1 MIYTLK
7 NGEMEVQVSSKG
19 GELVSLRDTEQTEYI
34 WIGDA
39 TYWKRHAPQL
49 FPCIGRLT
57 NNQYRMDGAL
67 HEMGQHGFLR
77 DYELTKV
84 ESEEAGSAPDG
95 AAEARG
101 TELDGAADQV
111 SAEAADVADQPAMA
125 GGVDAGG
132 KAGAEA
138 EAMTSLHLQLTS
150 DASTRQLYDR
160 DWIVDIFYDLCG
172 KTLSV
177 KFQIRNRDARTMR
190 FGYGI
195 HPGFNVPLNPAL
207 RFEDYQ
213 LDFHDASTPKQ
224 MELTERYTIS
234 GGMHDY
240 ALEED
245 RYLPLQ
251 HSLFDHDAIIL
262 KDMPHT
268 VTLDSQKDEKKVTV
282 TFPDM
287 PYLGI
292 WHAPETD
299 APFVCIEPWSS
310 LPSTDGVIDE
320 FETKPDFITVEPGE
334 TYTNSWSISI

>member
-7 NGEMEVQVSSKG
+7 NSEMEVQVSSKG
-19 GELVSLRDTEQTEYI
+19 GELVSMKDADQTEYI

-84 ESEEAGSAPDG
+84 ESEE
-95 AAEARG
+95 
-101 TELDGAADQV
+101 Q
-111 SAEAADVADQPAMA
+111 
-125 GGVDAGG
+125 
-132 KAGAEA
+132 AGAETVRDAAGQAGAKA
-138 EAMTSLHLQLTS
+138 ETVTSLHLQLQS
-150 DASTRQLYDR
+150 DTSTRQLYDR
-160 DWIVDIFYDLCG
+160 DWTVDIFYSLCG

-177 KFQIRNRDARTMR
+177 RFQVRNCDTRTMR

-207 RFEDYQ
+207 RFEDYR
-213 LDFHDASTPKQ
+213 LDFHEVSTPKQ

-234 GGMHDY
+234 GAMHDY
-240 ALEED
+240 ALAEG

-268 VTLDSQKDEKKVTV
+268 VTLGSQKDEKKVTV

-310 LPSTDGVIDE
+310 LPSTDSVIDE
-320 FETKPDFITVEPGE
+320 FETKPDFITVEPEE
-334 TYTNSWSISI
+334 TYMNSWSISIEGGCMR

>member
-7 NGEMEVQVSSKG
+7 NSEMEVQVSSKG
-19 GELVSLRDTEQTEYI
+19 GELVSMKDADQTEYI

-57 NNQYRMDGAL
+57 NNQYKMDGAL

-84 ESEEAGSAPDG
+84 ESEEQA
-95 AAEARG
+95 G
-101 TELDGAADQV
+101 TETVRDAAGQ
-111 SAEAADVADQPAMA
+111 
-125 GGVDAGG
+125 
-132 KAGAEA
+132 AGAKA
-138 EAMTSLHLQLTS
+138 ETVTSLHLQLQS
-150 DASTRQLYDR
+150 DTSTRQLYDR
-160 DWIVDIFYDLCG
+160 DWTVDIFYRLCG
-172 KTLSV
+172 KMLNV
-177 KFQIRNRDARTMR
+177 KFQLRNRDARTMR

-207 RFEDYQ
+207 RFEDYR
-213 LDFHDASTPKQ
+213 LDFHEVSTPKQ

-240 ALEED
+240 ALEEG

-251 HSLFDHDAIIL
+251 HRLFDHDAIIL

-268 VTLDSQKDEKKVTV
+268 VTLGSQKDEKKVTV

-310 LPSTDGVIDE
+310 LPSTDSVIDE
-320 FETKPDFITVEPGE
+320 FETKPDFITVEPEE
-334 TYTNSWSISI
+334 TYMNSWSISIEGGCMR

>member
-1 MIYTLK
+1 MIYTLR
-7 NGEMEVQVSSKG
+7 NSEMEVQVSSKG
-19 GELVSLRDTEQTEYI
+19 GELVSMKDADQTEYI
-34 WIGDA
+34 WSGDA

-84 ESEEAGSAPDG
+84 ESEE
-95 AAEARG
+95 
-101 TELDGAADQV
+101 Q
-111 SAEAADVADQPAMA
+111 
-125 GGVDAGG
+125 
-132 KAGAEA
+132 AGAETVRDAAGQASAKA
-138 EAMTSLHLQLTS
+138 ETVTSLHLQLQS
-150 DASTRQLYDR
+150 DTSTRQLYDR
-160 DWIVDIFYDLCG
+160 DWTVDIFYSLCG

-177 KFQIRNRDARTMR
+177 RFQVRNCDTRTMR

-207 RFEDYQ
+207 RFEDYR
-213 LDFHDASTPKQ
+213 LDFHEVSTPKQ

-240 ALEED
+240 ALAEG

-268 VTLDSQKDEKKVTV
+268 VTLGSQKDEKKVTV

-310 LPSTDGVIDE
+310 LPSTDSVIDE
-320 FETKPDFITVEPGE
+320 FETKPDFITVEPEE
-334 TYTNSWSISI
+334 TYMNSWSISIEGACMR

>member
-1 MIYTLK
+1 MIYTLR
-7 NGEMEVQVSSKG
+7 NSEMEVQVSSRG
-19 GELVSLRDTEQTEYI
+19 GELVSLRDAEQTEYI

-39 TYWKRHAPQL
+39 RYWKRHAPQL

-84 ESEEAGSAPDG
+84 KESE
-95 AAEARG
+95 
-101 TELDGAADQV
+101 
-111 SAEAADVADQPAMA
+111 
-125 GGVDAGG
+125 
-132 KAGAEA
+132 
-138 EAMTSLHLQLTS
+138 TSLHLRLTS

-160 DWIVDIFYDLCG
+160 DWTVDIFYSLCG

-177 KFQIRNRDARTMR
+177 KFQVRNHDVRTMR

-207 RFEDYQ
+207 RFEDYR
-213 LDFHDASTPKQ
+213 LDFHETSTPKQ

-240 ALEED
+240 TLEEG

-268 VTLDSQKDEKKVTV
+268 VTLGSQKDEKKVTV
-282 TFPDM
+282 AFPNM

-320 FETKPDFITVEPGE
+320 FETKPDFITVEPEE

>member
-1 MIYTLK
+1 MIYTLR
-7 NGEMEVQVSSKG
+7 NSEMEVQVSSKG
-19 GELVSLRDTEQTEYI
+19 GELVSMKDADQTEYI

-84 ESEEAGSAPDG
+84 ESEEQAGAETVRD
-95 AAEARG
+95 AAG
-101 TELDGAADQV
+101 Q
-111 SAEAADVADQPAMA
+111 
-125 GGVDAGG
+125 
-132 KAGAEA
+132 AGAEA
-138 EAMTSLHLQLTS
+138 ETVTSLHLQLQS
-150 DASTRQLYDR
+150 DTSTRQLYDR
-160 DWIVDIFYDLCG
+160 DWTVDIFYSLCG

-177 KFQIRNRDARTMR
+177 RFQVRNCDTRTMR

-207 RFEDYQ
+207 CFEDYR
-213 LDFHDASTPKQ
+213 LDFHEVSTPKQ

-234 GGMHDY
+234 GDMHDY
-240 ALEED
+240 ALEEG

-268 VTLDSQKDEKKVTV
+268 VTLGSQKDEKKVTV

-310 LPSTDGVIDE
+310 LPSTDSVIDE
-320 FETKPDFITVEPGE
+320 FETKPDFITVEPEE
-334 TYTNSWSISI
+334 TYTNSWSISIEGGCMR

>member
-1 MIYTLK
+1 MIYTLR
-7 NGEMEVQVSSKG
+7 NSEIEVQVSSKG
-19 GELVSLRDTEQTEYI
+19 GELVSLRDAEQTEYI

-39 TYWKRHAPQL
+39 RYWKRHAPQL

-84 ESEEAGSAPDG
+84 ESEEQ
-95 AAEARG
+95 G
-101 TELDGAADQV
+101 TAVQ
-111 SAEAADVADQPAMA
+111 
-125 GGVDAGG
+125 
-132 KAGAEA
+132 AGAEA
-138 EAMTSLHLQLTS
+138 ARAAADPSSAVCHQAGDAAGAESVTSLHLQLQS
-150 DASTRQLYDR
+150 DVSTRQLYDR
-160 DWIVDIFYDLCG
+160 DWTVDIYYTLCG

-177 KFQIRNRDARTMR
+177 CFQVRNCDTRTMR

-207 RFEDYQ
+207 RFEDYR
-213 LDFHDASTPKQ
+213 LDFHETSIPKQ

-240 ALEED
+240 ELEEG

-268 VTLDSQKDEKKVTV
+268 VTLGSQKDEKKVTV
-282 TFPDM
+282 AFPDM

-320 FETKPDFITVEPGE
+320 FETKPDFITVEPE
-334 TYTNSWSISI
+334 QTYTNRWSISI

>member
-1 MIYTLK
+1 MIYTLR
-7 NGEMEVQVSSKG
+7 NSEMEVQVSSKG
-19 GELVSLRDTEQTEYI
+19 GELVSMKDADQTEYI

-84 ESEEAGSAPDG
+84 ESEE
-95 AAEARG
+95 
-101 TELDGAADQV
+101 Q
-111 SAEAADVADQPAMA
+111 
-125 GGVDAGG
+125 
-132 KAGAEA
+132 AGAETVRDAAGQAGAKA
-138 EAMTSLHLQLTS
+138 ETVTSLHLQLQS
-150 DASTRQLYDR
+150 DTSTRQLYDR
-160 DWIVDIFYDLCG
+160 DWTVDIFYSLCG

-177 KFQIRNRDARTMR
+177 RFQVRNCDTRTMR

-207 RFEDYQ
+207 RFEDYR
-213 LDFHDASTPKQ
+213 LDFHEVSTPKQ
-224 MELTERYTIS
+224 MELTEHYTIS

-240 ALEED
+240 ALAEG

-268 VTLDSQKDEKKVTV
+268 VTLGSQKDEKKVTV

-310 LPSTDGVIDE
+310 LPSTDSVIDE
-320 FETKPDFITVEPGE
+320 FETKPDFITVEPEE
-334 TYTNSWSISI
+334 TYTNSWSISIEGGCMR

>member
-7 NGEMEVQVSSKG
+7 NSEMEVQVSSKG
-19 GELVSLRDTEQTEYI
+19 GELVSLRDADQTEYI

-39 TYWKRHAPQL
+39 RYWKRHAPQL

-57 NNQYRMDGAL
+57 NNQYRMDGEL

-84 ESEEAGSAPDG
+84 EES
-95 AAEARG
+95 
-101 TELDGAADQV
+101 
-111 SAEAADVADQPAMA
+111 DV
-125 GGVDAGG
+125 
-132 KAGAEA
+132 
-138 EAMTSLHLQLTS
+138 SLHLQLQS

-160 DWIVDIFYDLCG
+160 DWTVDIFYSLCG

-177 KFQIRNRDARTMR
+177 KFQVRNRDVRTMR

-207 RFEDYQ
+207 RFEDYR
-213 LDFHDASTPKQ
+213 LDFHEVSTPKQ

-240 ALEED
+240 TLEEG

-268 VTLDSQKDEKKVTV
+268 VTLGSQKDEKKVTV
-282 TFPDM
+282 AFPNM

-320 FETKPDFITVEPGE
+320 FETKPDFITVEPEE
-334 TYTNSWSISI
+334 TYTNSWSISIG

>member
-57 NNQYRMDGAL
+57 NNQYSMDGAL

-84 ESEEAGSAPDG
+84 ED
-95 AAEARG
+95 AA
-101 TELDGAADQV
+101 
-111 SAEAADVADQPAMA
+111 
-125 GGVDAGG
+125 
-132 KAGAEA
+132 
-138 EAMTSLHLQLTS
+138 TSLHLQLS
-150 DASTRQLYDR
+150 SNASTRQLYDR
-160 DWIVDIFYDLCG
+160 DWTVDIFYSLCG

-177 KFQIRNRDARTMR
+177 KFQVRNCDVRTMR

-207 RFEDYQ
+207 CFEDYR
-213 LDFHDASTPKQ
+213 LDFHEVSTPKQ
-224 MELTERYTIS
+224 MELTERYAIS

-240 ALEED
+240 ALAEG

-268 VTLDSQKDEKKVTV
+268 VTLGSQKDEKKVTV
-282 TFPDM
+282 AFPDM

-320 FETKPDFITVEPGE
+320 FETKPDFITVEPE
-334 TYTNSWSISI
+334 QTYTNNWSISV

>member
-7 NGEMEVQVSSKG
+7 NSEMEVQVSSKG
-19 GELVSLRDTEQTEYI
+19 GELVSLRDADQTEYI

-39 TYWKRHAPQL
+39 RYWKRHAPQL

-84 ESEEAGSAPDG
+84 EES
-95 AAEARG
+95 
-101 TELDGAADQV
+101 
-111 SAEAADVADQPAMA
+111 DV
-125 GGVDAGG
+125 
-132 KAGAEA
+132 
-138 EAMTSLHLQLTS
+138 SLHLQLQS

-160 DWIVDIFYDLCG
+160 DWTVDIFYSLCG

-177 KFQIRNRDARTMR
+177 KFQVRNRDVRTMR

-207 RFEDYQ
+207 CFEDYR
-213 LDFHDASTPKQ
+213 LDFHEVSTPKQ
-224 MELTERYTIS
+224 MELTEHYTIS

-240 ALEED
+240 ALEEG

-268 VTLDSQKDEKKVTV
+268 VTLGSQKDEKKVTV

-320 FETKPDFITVEPGE
+320 FETKPDFITVEPEE
-334 TYTNSWSISI
+334 TYTNSWSISIG

>member
-1 MIYTLK
+1 MIYTLR
-7 NGEMEVQVSSKG
+7 NSEMEVQVSSKG
-19 GELVSLRDTEQTEYI
+19 GELVSMKDADQTEYI
-34 WIGDA
+34 WSGDA

-84 ESEEAGSAPDG
+84 ESEEQAGAETVRD
-95 AAEARG
+95 AAG
-101 TELDGAADQV
+101 Q
-111 SAEAADVADQPAMA
+111 
-125 GGVDAGG
+125 
-132 KAGAEA
+132 AGAEA
-138 EAMTSLHLQLTS
+138 ETVTSLHLQLQS
-150 DASTRQLYDR
+150 DTSTRQLYDR
-160 DWIVDIFYDLCG
+160 DWTVDIFYSLCG

-177 KFQIRNRDARTMR
+177 RFQVRNCDTRTMR

-207 RFEDYQ
+207 RFEDYR
-213 LDFHDASTPKQ
+213 LDFHEVSTPKQ
-224 MELTERYTIS
+224 MELTEHYTIS

-240 ALEED
+240 ALAEG

-268 VTLDSQKDEKKVTV
+268 VTLGSQKDEKKVTV

-310 LPSTDGVIDE
+310 LPSTDSVIDE
-320 FETKPDFITVEPGE
+320 FETKPDFITVEPEE
-334 TYTNSWSISI
+334 TYTNSWSISIEGGCMR

>member
-39 TYWKRHAPQL
+39 RYWKRHAPQL

-57 NNQYRMDGAL
+57 NNQYSMDGAL

-84 ESEEAGSAPDG
+84 EESE
-95 AAEARG
+95 
-101 TELDGAADQV
+101 
-111 SAEAADVADQPAMA
+111 
-125 GGVDAGG
+125 
-132 KAGAEA
+132 
-138 EAMTSLHLQLTS
+138 TSLHLQLQS

-160 DWIVDIFYDLCG
+160 EWIVDIFYTLCG

-177 KFQIRNRDARTMR
+177 KFQVRNCDTRTMR

-207 RFEDYQ
+207 RFEDYR
-213 LDFHDASTPKQ
+213 LDFHETSTPQQ

-234 GGMHDY
+234 GGMHAY
-240 ALEED
+240 ALEEG

-268 VTLDSQKDEKKVTV
+268 VTLGSQKDEKKVTV

-320 FETKPDFITVEPGE
+320 FETKPDFITVEPE
-334 TYTNSWSISI
+334 QTYTNNWSISV

>member
-1 MIYTLK
+1 MIYTLR
-7 NGEMEVQVSSKG
+7 NSEMEVQVSSKG
-19 GELVSLRDTEQTEYI
+19 GELVSMKDADQTEYI

-84 ESEEAGSAPDG
+84 ESEEQAGAETVRD
-95 AAEARG
+95 AAG
-101 TELDGAADQV
+101 Q
-111 SAEAADVADQPAMA
+111 
-125 GGVDAGG
+125 
-132 KAGAEA
+132 AGAEA
-138 EAMTSLHLQLTS
+138 ETVTSLHLQLQS
-150 DASTRQLYDR
+150 DTSTRQLYDR
-160 DWIVDIFYDLCG
+160 DWTVDIFYSLCG

-177 KFQIRNRDARTMR
+177 RFQVRNCDTRTMR

-207 RFEDYQ
+207 RFEDYR
-213 LDFHDASTPKQ
+213 LDFHEVSTPKQ

-240 ALEED
+240 ALAEG

-268 VTLDSQKDEKKVTV
+268 VTLGSQKDEKKVTV

-310 LPSTDGVIDE
+310 LPSTDSVIDE
-320 FETKPDFITVEPGE
+320 FETKPDFITVEPEE
-334 TYTNSWSISI
+334 TYTNSWSISIEGGCMR

>member
-1 MIYTLK
+1 MIYTLR
-7 NGEMEVQVSSKG
+7 NSEMEVQVSSKG
-19 GELVSLRDTEQTEYI
+19 GELVSMKDADQTEYI

-84 ESEEAGSAPDG
+84 ESEEQAGAETVRD
-95 AAEARG
+95 AAG
-101 TELDGAADQV
+101 Q
-111 SAEAADVADQPAMA
+111 
-125 GGVDAGG
+125 
-132 KAGAEA
+132 AGAEA
-138 EAMTSLHLQLTS
+138 ETVTSLHLQLQS
-150 DASTRQLYDR
+150 DTSTRQLYDC
-160 DWIVDIFYDLCG
+160 DWTVDIFYSLCG

-177 KFQIRNRDARTMR
+177 RFQVRNCDTRTMR

-207 RFEDYQ
+207 CFEDYR
-213 LDFHDASTPKQ
+213 LDFHEVSTPKQ

-234 GGMHDY
+234 GDMHDY
-240 ALEED
+240 ALEEG

-268 VTLDSQKDEKKVTV
+268 VTLGSQKDEKKVTV

-310 LPSTDGVIDE
+310 LPSTDSVIDE
-320 FETKPDFITVEPGE
+320 FETKPDFITVEPEE
-334 TYTNSWSISI
+334 TYTNSWSISIEGGCMR

>member
-1 MIYTLK
+1 MIYTLR
-7 NGEMEVQVSSKG
+7 NSEMEVQVSSKG
-19 GELVSLRDTEQTEYI
+19 GELVSMKDADQTEYI

-84 ESEEAGSAPDG
+84 ESEEQAGAETVRD
-95 AAEARG
+95 AAG
-101 TELDGAADQV
+101 Q
-111 SAEAADVADQPAMA
+111 
-125 GGVDAGG
+125 
-132 KAGAEA
+132 AGAEA
-138 EAMTSLHLQLTS
+138 ETVTSLHLQLQS
-150 DASTRQLYDR
+150 DTSTRQLYDR
-160 DWIVDIFYDLCG
+160 DWIVDIFYSLCG

-177 KFQIRNRDARTMR
+177 KFQVRNRDVRTMR

-207 RFEDYQ
+207 RFEDYR
-213 LDFHDASTPKQ
+213 LDFHEVSTPKQ

-240 ALEED
+240 ALAEG

-268 VTLDSQKDEKKVTV
+268 VTLGSQKDEKKVTV

-320 FETKPDFITVEPGE
+320 FETKPDFITVEPEE
-334 TYTNSWSISI
+334 TYTNSWSISIGEHISE

>member
-7 NGEMEVQVSSKG
+7 NSEMEVQVSSKG
-19 GELVSLRDTEQTEYI
+19 GELVSMKDADQTEYI
-34 WIGDA
+34 WSGDA

-84 ESEEAGSAPDG
+84 EREEQ
-95 AAEARG
+95 G
-101 TELDGAADQV
+101 TEVQAG
-111 SAEAADVADQPAMA
+111 DVAGQ
-125 GGVDAGG
+125 
-132 KAGAEA
+132 AGADA
-138 EAMTSLHLQLTS
+138 ENLTSLHLQLQS

-160 DWIVDIFYDLCG
+160 DWTVDIFYSLCG

-177 KFQIRNRDARTMR
+177 KFQLRNCDVRTMR

-207 RFEDYQ
+207 RFEDYR
-213 LDFHDASTPKQ
+213 LDFHEVSTPKQ

-234 GGMHDY
+234 GTMHDY
-240 ALEED
+240 ALAD
-245 RYLPLQ
+245 GRYLPLQ
-251 HSLFDHDAIIL
+251 HSLFNHDAIIL

-268 VTLDSQKDEKKVTV
+268 VTLGSQKDEKKVTV

-310 LPSTDGVIDE
+310 LPSTDSVIDE
-320 FETKPDFITVEPGE
+320 FETKPDFITVEPEE
-334 TYTNSWSISI
+334 TYTNSWSISIG

>member
-1 MIYTLK
+1 MIYTLR
-7 NGEMEVQVSSKG
+7 NSEMEVQVSSKG
-19 GELVSLRDTEQTEYI
+19 GELVSMKDADQTEYI

-84 ESEEAGSAPDG
+84 ESEE
-95 AAEARG
+95 
-101 TELDGAADQV
+101 Q
-111 SAEAADVADQPAMA
+111 
-125 GGVDAGG
+125 
-132 KAGAEA
+132 AGAETVRDAAGQASAKA
-138 EAMTSLHLQLTS
+138 ETVTSLHLQLQS
-150 DASTRQLYDR
+150 DTSTRQLYDR
-160 DWIVDIFYDLCG
+160 DWTVDIFYSLCG

-177 KFQIRNRDARTMR
+177 RFQVRNCDTRTMR

-207 RFEDYQ
+207 RFEDYR
-213 LDFHDASTPKQ
+213 LDFHEVSTPKQ

-234 GGMHDY
+234 GAMHDY
-240 ALEED
+240 ALAEG

-268 VTLDSQKDEKKVTV
+268 VTLGSQKDEKKVTV

-310 LPSTDGVIDE
+310 LPSTDSVIDE
-320 FETKPDFITVEPGE
+320 FETKPDFITVEPEE
-334 TYTNSWSISI
+334 TYMNSWSISIEGACMR

>member
-7 NGEMEVQVSSKG
+7 NSEMEVQVSSKG
-19 GELVSLRDTEQTEYI
+19 GELVSMKDADQTEYI

-57 NNQYRMDGAL
+57 NNQYKMDGAL

-84 ESEEAGSAPDG
+84 ESEEQA
-95 AAEARG
+95 G
-101 TELDGAADQV
+101 TETVRDAAGQ
-111 SAEAADVADQPAMA
+111 
-125 GGVDAGG
+125 
-132 KAGAEA
+132 AGAEA
-138 EAMTSLHLQLTS
+138 ETVTSLHLQLQS
-150 DASTRQLYDR
+150 DTSTRQLYDR
-160 DWIVDIFYDLCG
+160 DWTVDIFYSLCG

-177 KFQIRNRDARTMR
+177 RFQVRNCDTRTMR

-207 RFEDYQ
+207 RFEDYR
-213 LDFHDASTPKQ
+213 LDFHEVSTPKQ

-240 ALEED
+240 ALEEG

-251 HSLFDHDAIIL
+251 HRLFDHDAIIL

-268 VTLDSQKDEKKVTV
+268 VTLGSQKDEKKVTV

-320 FETKPDFITVEPGE
+320 FETKPDFITVEPEE
-334 TYTNSWSISI
+334 TYTNSWSISIG

>member
-1 MIYTLK
+1 MIYTLR
-7 NGEMEVQVSSKG
+7 NSEMEVQVSSKG
-19 GELVSLRDTEQTEYI
+19 GELVSLRDADQTEYI

-39 TYWKRHAPQL
+39 RYWKRHAPQL

-57 NNQYRMDGAL
+57 NNQYSMDGAL

-84 ESEEAGSAPDG
+84 EESE
-95 AAEARG
+95 
-101 TELDGAADQV
+101 
-111 SAEAADVADQPAMA
+111 
-125 GGVDAGG
+125 
-132 KAGAEA
+132 
-138 EAMTSLHLQLTS
+138 TSLHLQLQS

-160 DWIVDIFYDLCG
+160 EWIVDIFYTLCG

-177 KFQIRNRDARTMR
+177 KFQVRNCDTRTMR

-207 RFEDYQ
+207 RFEDYR
-213 LDFHDASTPKQ
+213 LDFHEASIPKQ

-240 ALEED
+240 ALEEG

-268 VTLDSQKDEKKVTV
+268 VTLGSQKDEKKVTV
-282 TFPDM
+282 AFPDM

-292 WHAPETD
+292 WHAPKTD

-320 FETKPDFITVEPGE
+320 FETKPDFITVEPE
-334 TYTNSWSISI
+334 QTYTNNWSISI

>member
-1 MIYTLK
+1 MIYTLR
-7 NGEMEVQVSSKG
+7 NSEMEVQVSSKG
-19 GELVSLRDTEQTEYI
+19 GELVSLRDAEQTEYI

-84 ESEEAGSAPDG
+84 ESEEQEAAVRTKAAGQA
-95 AAEARG
+95 G
-101 TELDGAADQV
+101 TE
-111 SAEAADVADQPAMA
+111 AETA
-125 GGVDAGG
+125 
-132 KAGAEA
+132 
-138 EAMTSLHLQLTS
+138 TSLHLQLQS

-160 DWIVDIFYDLCG
+160 VWTVDIFYTLCG

-177 KFQIRNRDARTMR
+177 KFQVRNCDTRTMR

-207 RFEDYQ
+207 RFEDYR
-213 LDFHDASTPKQ
+213 LDFHEVSIPKQ

-240 ALEED
+240 ALEEG

-268 VTLDSQKDEKKVTV
+268 VTLGSQKDEKKVTV
-282 TFPDM
+282 AFPDM
-287 PYLGI
+287 PFLGI

-320 FETKPDFITVEPGE
+320 FETKPDFITVEPE
-334 TYTNSWSISI
+334 QTYTNNWSISI

>member
-1 MIYTLK
+1 MIYTLR
-7 NGEMEVQVSSKG
+7 NSEIEVQVSSKG
-19 GELVSLRDTEQTEYI
+19 GELVSLRDAEQTEYI

-39 TYWKRHAPQL
+39 RYWKRHAPQL

-77 DYELTKV
+77 DYELMKV
-84 ESEEAGSAPDG
+84 EESE
-95 AAEARG
+95 
-101 TELDGAADQV
+101 
-111 SAEAADVADQPAMA
+111 
-125 GGVDAGG
+125 
-132 KAGAEA
+132 
-138 EAMTSLHLQLTS
+138 TSLHLQLQS
-150 DASTRQLYDR
+150 DVSTRQLYDR
-160 DWIVDIFYDLCG
+160 DWTVDIYYTLCG

-177 KFQIRNRDARTMR
+177 QFQIRNCDTRTMR

-207 RFEDYQ
+207 RFEDYR
-213 LDFHDASTPKQ
+213 LDFHEVSIPKQ

-234 GGMHDY
+234 GGIHDY
-240 ALEED
+240 ALEEG

-268 VTLDSQKDEKKVTV
+268 VTLGSQKDEKKVTV
-282 TFPDM
+282 AFPDM

-299 APFVCIEPWSS
+299 APFVCVEPWSS

-320 FETKPDFITVEPGE
+320 FETKPDFITVEPE
-334 TYTNSWSISI
+334 QTYTNTWSISIG

>member
-1 MIYTLK
+1 MIYTLR
-7 NGEMEVQVSSKG
+7 NSEMEVQVSSKG
-19 GELVSLRDTEQTEYI
+19 GELVSMKDADQTEYI

-84 ESEEAGSAPDG
+84 ESEEQAGAETVRD
-95 AAEARG
+95 AAG
-101 TELDGAADQV
+101 Q
-111 SAEAADVADQPAMA
+111 
-125 GGVDAGG
+125 
-132 KAGAEA
+132 AGAEA
-138 EAMTSLHLQLTS
+138 ETVTSLHLQLQS
-150 DASTRQLYDR
+150 DTSTRQLYDR
-160 DWIVDIFYDLCG
+160 DWTVDIFYSLCG

-177 KFQIRNRDARTMR
+177 RFQVRNCDTRTMR

-207 RFEDYQ
+207 RFEDYR
-213 LDFHDASTPKQ
+213 LDFHEVSTPKQ

-240 ALEED
+240 ALAEG

-268 VTLDSQKDEKKVTV
+268 VTLGSQKDEKKVTV

-320 FETKPDFITVEPGE
+320 FETKPDFITVEPEE
-334 TYTNSWSISI
+334 TYTNSWSISIEGGCMR

>member
-1 MIYTLK
+1 MIYTLR
-7 NGEMEVQVSSKG
+7 NSEMEVQVSSKG
-19 GELVSLRDTEQTEYI
+19 GELVSMKDADQTEYI

-84 ESEEAGSAPDG
+84 EESA
-95 AAEARG
+95 
-101 TELDGAADQV
+101 
-111 SAEAADVADQPAMA
+111 
-125 GGVDAGG
+125 
-132 KAGAEA
+132 
-138 EAMTSLHLQLTS
+138 TSLHLQLLS

-160 DWIVDIFYDLCG
+160 DWTVDIFYSLSG

-177 KFQIRNRDARTMR
+177 KFQVRNRNARTMR

-207 RFEDYQ
+207 RFEDYR
-213 LDFHDASTPKQ
+213 LDFHETSTPKQ

-240 ALEED
+240 ALAEG

-268 VTLDSQKDEKKVTV
+268 VTLGSQKDEKKVAV

-320 FETKPDFITVEPGE
+320 FETKPDFITVEPE
-334 TYTNSWSISI
+334 QTYTNNWSISI

>member
-7 NGEMEVQVSSKG
+7 NSEMEVQVSSKG
-19 GELVSLRDTEQTEYI
+19 GELVSMKDADQTEYI

-84 ESEEAGSAPDG
+84 ESEEQAGAETVRD
-95 AAEARG
+95 AAG
-101 TELDGAADQV
+101 Q
-111 SAEAADVADQPAMA
+111 
-125 GGVDAGG
+125 
-132 KAGAEA
+132 AGAEA
-138 EAMTSLHLQLTS
+138 ETVTSLHLQLQS
-150 DASTRQLYDR
+150 DTSTRQLYDR
-160 DWIVDIFYDLCG
+160 DWTVDIFYSLCG

-177 KFQIRNRDARTMR
+177 RFQVRNCDTRTMR

-207 RFEDYQ
+207 RFEDYR
-213 LDFHDASTPKQ
+213 LDFHEVSTPKQ
-224 MELTERYTIS
+224 MELTEHYTIS

-240 ALEED
+240 ALAEG

-268 VTLDSQKDEKKVTV
+268 VTLGSQKDEKKVTV

-310 LPSTDGVIDE
+310 LPSTDSVIDE
-320 FETKPDFITVEPGE
+320 FETKPDFITVEPEE
-334 TYTNSWSISI
+334 TYTNSWSISIEGGCMR

>member
-1 MIYTLK
+1 MIYTLR
-7 NGEMEVQVSSKG
+7 NSEMEVQVSSKG
-19 GELVSLRDTEQTEYI
+19 GELVSMKDADQTEYI

-84 ESEEAGSAPDG
+84 ESEEQAGAETVRD
-95 AAEARG
+95 AAG
-101 TELDGAADQV
+101 Q
-111 SAEAADVADQPAMA
+111 
-125 GGVDAGG
+125 
-132 KAGAEA
+132 AGAEA
-138 EAMTSLHLQLTS
+138 ETVTSLHLQLQS
-150 DASTRQLYDR
+150 DTSTRQLYDR
-160 DWIVDIFYDLCG
+160 DWTVDIFYSLCG

-177 KFQIRNRDARTMR
+177 RFQVRNCDTRTMR

-207 RFEDYQ
+207 RFEDYR
-213 LDFHDASTPKQ
+213 LDFHEVSTPKQ

-234 GGMHDY
+234 GAMHDY
-240 ALEED
+240 ALAEG

-268 VTLDSQKDEKKVTV
+268 VTLGSQKDEKKVTV

-310 LPSTDGVIDE
+310 LPSTDSVIDE
-320 FETKPDFITVEPGE
+320 FETKPDFITVEPEE
-334 TYTNSWSISI
+334 TYMNSWSISIEGACMR

>member
-1 MIYTLK
+1 MIYTLR
-7 NGEMEVQVSSKG
+7 NSEMEVQVSSKG
-19 GELVSLRDTEQTEYI
+19 GELVSLRDADKTEYI

-57 NNQYRMDGAL
+57 NNQYSMDGAL

-84 ESEEAGSAPDG
+84 EESE
-95 AAEARG
+95 
-101 TELDGAADQV
+101 
-111 SAEAADVADQPAMA
+111 
-125 GGVDAGG
+125 
-132 KAGAEA
+132 
-138 EAMTSLHLQLTS
+138 TSLHLRLTS

-160 DWIVDIFYDLCG
+160 AWIVDIFYTLCG

-177 KFQIRNRDARTMR
+177 KFQVRNCDTRTMR

-207 RFEDYQ
+207 RFEDYR
-213 LDFHDASTPKQ
+213 LDFHEASTPKQ

-240 ALEED
+240 ALEEG
-245 RYLPLQ
+245 RYLPLR

-268 VTLDSQKDEKKVTV
+268 VTLGSQKDEKKVTV
-282 TFPDM
+282 AFPDM

-320 FETKPDFITVEPGE
+320 FETKPDFITVEPE
-334 TYTNSWSISI
+334 QTYTNNWSISI

>member
-7 NGEMEVQVSSKG
+7 NSEMEVQVSSKG
-19 GELVSLRDTEQTEYI
+19 GELVSLRDADQTEYI

-39 TYWKRHAPQL
+39 RYWKRHAPQL

-57 NNQYRMDGAL
+57 NNQYRMDGEL

-84 ESEEAGSAPDG
+84 EREEQDIALDGVADPAG
-95 AAEARG
+95 AAA
-101 TELDGAADQV
+101 
-111 SAEAADVADQPAMA
+111 
-125 GGVDAGG
+125 
-132 KAGAEA
+132 
-138 EAMTSLHLQLTS
+138 LHLQLTS

-160 DWIVDIFYDLCG
+160 DWTVDIFYRLCG

-177 KFQIRNRDARTMR
+177 KFQVRNRDVRTMR

-207 RFEDYQ
+207 HFEDYR
-213 LDFHDASTPKQ
+213 LDFHEVSTPKQ

-240 ALEED
+240 TLEEG

-268 VTLDSQKDEKKVTV
+268 VTLGSQKDEKKVTV

-320 FETKPDFITVEPGE
+320 FETKPDFITVEPEE
-334 TYTNSWSISI
+334 TYMNSWSISI

>member
-1 MIYTLK
+1 MIYTLR
-7 NGEMEVQVSSKG
+7 NSEMEVQVSSKG
-19 GELVSLRDTEQTEYI
+19 GELVSLRDAEQTEYI

-39 TYWKRHAPQL
+39 RYWKRHAPQL

-77 DYELTKV
+77 DYELMKV
-84 ESEEAGSAPDG
+84 EESE
-95 AAEARG
+95 
-101 TELDGAADQV
+101 TF
-111 SAEAADVADQPAMA
+111 
-125 GGVDAGG
+125 
-132 KAGAEA
+132 
-138 EAMTSLHLQLTS
+138 LHLQLQS

-160 DWIVDIFYDLCG
+160 AWTVDIFYSLCG

-177 KFQIRNRDARTMR
+177 KFQVRNCDARTMR

-207 RFEDYQ
+207 RFEDYR
-213 LDFHDASTPKQ
+213 LDFHEVSIPKQ

-240 ALEED
+240 ALEEG

-268 VTLDSQKDEKKVTV
+268 VTLGSQKDEKKVTV
-282 TFPDM
+282 AFPDM

-320 FETKPDFITVEPGE
+320 FETKPDFITVEPE
-334 TYTNSWSISI
+334 QTYTNCWSISI

>member
-7 NGEMEVQVSSKG
+7 NSEMEVQVSSKG
-19 GELVSLRDTEQTEYI
+19 GELVSLRDADKTEYI

-39 TYWKRHAPQL
+39 RYWKRHAPQL

-57 NNQYRMDGAL
+57 NNQYRMDGEL

-84 ESEEAGSAPDG
+84 EREEQDIALDGVADPAG
-95 AAEARG
+95 AAA
-101 TELDGAADQV
+101 
-111 SAEAADVADQPAMA
+111 
-125 GGVDAGG
+125 
-132 KAGAEA
+132 
-138 EAMTSLHLQLTS
+138 LHLQLTS

-160 DWIVDIFYDLCG
+160 DWTVDIFYRLCG
-172 KTLSV
+172 KMLNV
-177 KFQIRNRDARTMR
+177 KFQLRNRDVRTMR

-207 RFEDYQ
+207 HFEDYR
-213 LDFHDASTPKQ
+213 LDFHEASTPKQ

-240 ALEED
+240 TLEEG

-268 VTLDSQKDEKKVTV
+268 VTLGSQKDEKKVTV

-310 LPSTDGVIDE
+310 LPSTDGIIDE
-320 FETKPDFITVEPGE
+320 FETKSDFITVEPEE
-334 TYTNSWSISI
+334 TYMNSWSISI

>member
-7 NGEMEVQVSSKG
+7 NSEMEVQVSSKG
-19 GELVSLRDTEQTEYI
+19 GELVSLRDADQTEYI

-39 TYWKRHAPQL
+39 RYWKRHAPQL

-57 NNQYRMDGAL
+57 NNQYRMDGEL

-84 ESEEAGSAPDG
+84 EREEQDIALDGVADPAG
-95 AAEARG
+95 AAA
-101 TELDGAADQV
+101 
-111 SAEAADVADQPAMA
+111 
-125 GGVDAGG
+125 
-132 KAGAEA
+132 
-138 EAMTSLHLQLTS
+138 LHLQLMS

-160 DWIVDIFYDLCG
+160 DWTVDIFYRLCG
-172 KTLSV
+172 KMLNV
-177 KFQIRNRDARTMR
+177 KFQLRNRDVRTMR

-207 RFEDYQ
+207 RFEDYR
-213 LDFHDASTPKQ
+213 LDFHETSTPKQ

-240 ALEED
+240 ALAD
-245 RYLPLQ
+245 GRYLPLQ

-268 VTLDSQKDEKKVTV
+268 VTLGSQKDEKKVTV
-282 TFPDM
+282 TSPDM

-320 FETKPDFITVEPGE
+320 FETKPDFITVEPEE
-334 TYTNSWSISI
+334 TYTNSWSISIG

>member
-7 NGEMEVQVSSKG
+7 NSEMEVQVSSKG
-19 GELVSLRDTEQTEYI
+19 GELVSMKDADQTEYI

-39 TYWKRHAPQL
+39 RYWKRHAPQL

-84 ESEEAGSAPDG
+84 ESEEQAGAETVRD
-95 AAEARG
+95 AAG
-101 TELDGAADQV
+101 Q
-111 SAEAADVADQPAMA
+111 
-125 GGVDAGG
+125 
-132 KAGAEA
+132 AGAEA
-138 EAMTSLHLQLTS
+138 ETVTSLHLQLQS
-150 DASTRQLYDR
+150 DTSTRQLYDR
-160 DWIVDIFYDLCG
+160 DWTVDIFYSLCG

-177 KFQIRNRDARTMR
+177 RFQVRNCDTRTMR

-207 RFEDYQ
+207 RFEDYW
-213 LDFHDASTPKQ
+213 LDFHEVSTPKQ
-224 MELTERYTIS
+224 MELTEHYTIS

-268 VTLDSQKDEKKVTV
+268 VTLGSQKDEKKVTV

-320 FETKPDFITVEPGE
+320 FETKLDFITVEPE
-334 TYTNSWSISI
+334 EPYMNSWSISIG

>member
-7 NGEMEVQVSSKG
+7 NSEMEVQVSSKG
-19 GELVSLRDTEQTEYI
+19 GELVSLRDADQTEYI

-39 TYWKRHAPQL
+39 RYWKRHAPQL

-57 NNQYRMDGAL
+57 NNHYKMDGTL

-84 ESEEAGSAPDG
+84 EES
-95 AAEARG
+95 
-101 TELDGAADQV
+101 
-111 SAEAADVADQPAMA
+111 DV
-125 GGVDAGG
+125 
-132 KAGAEA
+132 
-138 EAMTSLHLQLTS
+138 SLHLQLQS

-160 DWIVDIFYDLCG
+160 DWTVDIFYRLCG

-177 KFQIRNRDARTMR
+177 KFQVRNCDTRTMR

-207 RFEDYQ
+207 RFEDYR
-213 LDFHDASTPKQ
+213 LDFHEVSTPKQ

-240 ALEED
+240 TLEEG

-251 HSLFDHDAIIL
+251 HSLFNHDAIIL

-268 VTLDSQKDEKKVTV
+268 VTLGSQKDEKKVTV

-320 FETKPDFITVEPGE
+320 FETKPDFITVEPEE

>member
-1 MIYTLK
+1 MIYTLR
-7 NGEMEVQVSSKG
+7 NSEMEVQVSSRG
-19 GELVSLRDTEQTEYI
+19 GELVSLRDADQTEYI

-39 TYWKRHAPQL
+39 RYWKRHAPQL

-57 NNQYRMDGAL
+57 NNQYSMDGAL

-84 ESEEAGSAPDG
+84 EESE
-95 AAEARG
+95 
-101 TELDGAADQV
+101 
-111 SAEAADVADQPAMA
+111 
-125 GGVDAGG
+125 
-132 KAGAEA
+132 
-138 EAMTSLHLQLTS
+138 TSLHLQLQS

-160 DWIVDIFYDLCG
+160 EWIVDIFYTLCG

-177 KFQIRNRDARTMR
+177 KFQVRNCDTRTMR

-207 RFEDYQ
+207 RFEDYR
-213 LDFHDASTPKQ
+213 LDFHEASIPKQ

-240 ALEED
+240 ALEEG

-268 VTLDSQKDEKKVTV
+268 VTLGSQKDEKKVTV
-282 TFPDM
+282 AFPDM

-292 WHAPETD
+292 WHAPKTD

-320 FETKPDFITVEPGE
+320 FETKPDFITVEPE
-334 TYTNSWSISI
+334 QTYTNNWSISI

>member
-1 MIYTLK
+1 MIYTLR
-7 NGEMEVQVSSKG
+7 NSEMEVQVSSKG

-39 TYWKRHAPQL
+39 RYWKRHAPQL

-57 NNQYRMDGAL
+57 NNQYSMDGAL

-84 ESEEAGSAPDG
+84 EESE
-95 AAEARG
+95 
-101 TELDGAADQV
+101 
-111 SAEAADVADQPAMA
+111 
-125 GGVDAGG
+125 
-132 KAGAEA
+132 
-138 EAMTSLHLQLTS
+138 TSLHLQLQS

-160 DWIVDIFYDLCG
+160 EWIVDIFYTLCG

-177 KFQIRNRDARTMR
+177 KFQVRNCDTRTMR

-207 RFEDYQ
+207 RFEDYR
-213 LDFHDASTPKQ
+213 LDFHEVSTPKQ

-240 ALEED
+240 ALEEG

-251 HSLFDHDAIIL
+251 HSLFNHDAIIL

-268 VTLDSQKDEKKVTV
+268 VTLGSQKDEKKVTV

-292 WHAPETD
+292 WHAQETD

-320 FETKPDFITVEPGE
+320 FETKPDFITVEPE
-334 TYTNSWSISI
+334 QTYTNRWSISI

>member
-1 MIYTLK
+1 MIYTLR
-7 NGEMEVQVSSKG
+7 NSEMEVQVSSKG
-19 GELVSLRDTEQTEYI
+19 GELVSMKDAEQTEYI

-39 TYWKRHAPQL
+39 RYWKRHAPQL

-84 ESEEAGSAPDG
+84 EESE
-95 AAEARG
+95 
-101 TELDGAADQV
+101 
-111 SAEAADVADQPAMA
+111 
-125 GGVDAGG
+125 
-132 KAGAEA
+132 
-138 EAMTSLHLQLTS
+138 TSLHLQLQS

-160 DWIVDIFYDLCG
+160 EWIVDIFYTLCG

-177 KFQIRNRDARTMR
+177 KFQVRNCDTRTMR

-207 RFEDYQ
+207 RFEDYR
-213 LDFHDASTPKQ
+213 LDFHEVSTPKQ

-240 ALEED
+240 ALEEG

-268 VTLDSQKDEKKVTV
+268 VTLGSQKDEKKVTV
-282 TFPDM
+282 AFPDM

-320 FETKPDFITVEPGE
+320 FETKPDFITVEPE
-334 TYTNSWSISI
+334 QTYTNNWSISV

>member
-1 MIYTLK
+1 MIYTLR
-7 NGEMEVQVSSKG
+7 NSEMEVQVSSKG
-19 GELVSLRDTEQTEYI
+19 GELVSMKDADQTEYI

-84 ESEEAGSAPDG
+84 ESEEQAGAETVRG
-95 AAEARG
+95 AAG
-101 TELDGAADQV
+101 Q
-111 SAEAADVADQPAMA
+111 
-125 GGVDAGG
+125 
-132 KAGAEA
+132 AGAEA
-138 EAMTSLHLQLTS
+138 ETVTSLHLQLQS
-150 DASTRQLYDR
+150 DTSTRQLYDR
-160 DWIVDIFYDLCG
+160 DWTVDIFYSLCG

-177 KFQIRNRDARTMR
+177 RFQVRNCDTRTMR

-207 RFEDYQ
+207 RFEDYR
-213 LDFHDASTPKQ
+213 LDFHEVSTPKQ

-234 GGMHDY
+234 GDMHDY
-240 ALEED
+240 ALEEG

-268 VTLDSQKDEKKVTV
+268 VTLGSQKDEKKVTV

-310 LPSTDGVIDE
+310 LPSTDSVIDE
-320 FETKPDFITVEPGE
+320 FETKPDFITVEPEE
-334 TYTNSWSISI
+334 TYTNSWSISIGGGCMR

>member
-7 NGEMEVQVSSKG
+7 NSEMEVQVSSKG
-19 GELVSLRDTEQTEYI
+19 GELVSLRDADQTEYI

-39 TYWKRHAPQL
+39 RYWKRHAPQL

-57 NNQYRMDGAL
+57 NNQYRMDGEL

-84 ESEEAGSAPDG
+84 EREEQDIALDGVADPAG
-95 AAEARG
+95 AAA
-101 TELDGAADQV
+101 
-111 SAEAADVADQPAMA
+111 
-125 GGVDAGG
+125 
-132 KAGAEA
+132 
-138 EAMTSLHLQLTS
+138 LHLQLMS

-160 DWIVDIFYDLCG
+160 DWTVDIFYRLCG
-172 KTLSV
+172 KMLNV
-177 KFQIRNRDARTMR
+177 KFQLRNRDARTMR

-207 RFEDYQ
+207 HFEDYR
-213 LDFHDASTPKQ
+213 LDFHEASTPKQ

-240 ALEED
+240 TLEEG

-268 VTLDSQKDEKKVTV
+268 VTLGSQKDEKKVTV

-310 LPSTDGVIDE
+310 LPSTDGIIDE
-320 FETKPDFITVEPGE
+320 FETKSDFITVEPEE
-334 TYTNSWSISI
+334 TYMNSWSISI

>member
-1 MIYTLK
+1 MIYTLR
-7 NGEMEVQVSSKG
+7 NSEMEVQVSSKG
-19 GELVSLRDTEQTEYI
+19 GELVSLRDAAQTEYI

-84 ESEEAGSAPDG
+84 EEIE
-95 AAEARG
+95 
-101 TELDGAADQV
+101 
-111 SAEAADVADQPAMA
+111 
-125 GGVDAGG
+125 
-132 KAGAEA
+132 
-138 EAMTSLHLQLTS
+138 TSLHLRLTS

-160 DWIVDIFYDLCG
+160 AWIVDIFYTLCG

-177 KFQIRNRDARTMR
+177 KFQVRNCDTRTMR

-207 RFEDYQ
+207 RFEDYR
-213 LDFHDASTPKQ
+213 LDFHEMSIPKQ

-234 GGMHDY
+234 GGMRDY
-240 ALEED
+240 ALEEG

-268 VTLDSQKDEKKVTV
+268 VTLSSQKDEKKVTV

-320 FETKPDFITVEPGE
+320 FETKPDFITVEPE
-334 TYTNSWSISI
+334 HTYTNCWSISI

>member
-1 MIYTLK
+1 MIYTLR
-7 NGEMEVQVSSKG
+7 NSEMEVQVSSKG
-19 GELVSLRDTEQTEYI
+19 GELVSMKDADQTEYI

-84 ESEEAGSAPDG
+84 ESEEQAGAETVRD
-95 AAEARG
+95 AAG
-101 TELDGAADQV
+101 Q
-111 SAEAADVADQPAMA
+111 
-125 GGVDAGG
+125 
-132 KAGAEA
+132 AGAEA
-138 EAMTSLHLQLTS
+138 ETVTSLHLQLQS
-150 DASTRQLYDR
+150 DTSTRQLYDR
-160 DWIVDIFYDLCG
+160 DWTVDIFYSLCG

-177 KFQIRNRDARTMR
+177 KFQVRNRDARTMR

-207 RFEDYQ
+207 RFEDYR
-213 LDFHDASTPKQ
+213 LDFHEVSTPKQ

-240 ALEED
+240 ALAEG

-268 VTLDSQKDEKKVTV
+268 VTLGSQKDEKKVTV

-310 LPSTDGVIDE
+310 LPSTDSVIDE
-320 FETKPDFITVEPGE
+320 FETKPDFITVEPEE
-334 TYTNSWSISI
+334 TYTNSWSISIEGGCMR